1 MNKITAVII
10 EDEIPAARR
19 LNNTLNELRPEW
31 QITVLPGSVKKSVE
45 WFAENPHPDLVFLD
59 IQLTDGISFT
69 FIEQAQ
75 PESTIIFTTAY
86 DEYAIRAFTVNSIDY
101 LLKPIDNIRLE
112 EAIVKFEH
120 LTTKYLN
127 QGQKPIDLMEILQ
140 NITQPGKKYRTRFLI
155 SGDDKLFT
163 LQVEDIAYFY
173 SENKVTFAVTK
184 QNRGI
189 PQYSLHSV
197 GAKLF
202 EAIGLPWF
210 LFLFYI
216 SLPFLLGDDRFPDK
230 LQSAADPDSA
240 IPETPDSQLPVCTDR
255 LSVLRIRFVHHLFAW
270 FPYGFSGKHFNLPVL
285 HALLFMH
292 IGRIHLHALYPAE
305 RKRAGNRTSSF

>member
-140 NITQPGKKYRTRFLI
+140 NKSIFNDERNYFYEIKKYSGSSGCNSGEPLCGAGATDKERT
-155 SGDDKLFT
+155 
-163 LQVEDIAYFY
+163 
-173 SENKVTFAVTK
+173 
-184 QNRGI
+184 
-189 PQYSLHSV
+189 
-197 GAKLF
+197 
-202 EAIGLPWF
+202 
-210 LFLFYI
+210 
-216 SLPFLLGDDRFPDK
+216 LGGGFCEK
-230 LQSAADPDSA
+230 AA
-240 IPETPDSQLPVCTDR
+240 
-255 LSVLRIRFVHHLFAW
+255 
-270 FPYGFSGKHFNLPVL
+270 
-285 HALLFMH
+285 
-292 IGRIHLHALYPAE
+292 
-305 RKRAGNRTSSF
+305 SSY

>member
-1 MNKITAVII
+1 MNKITAAII

-19 LNNTLNELRPEW
+19 LNKILNELRPEW

-45 WFAENPHPDLVFLD
+45 WFRENPHPDIVFLD

-112 EAIVKFEH
+112 EAIQKFEH
-120 LTTKYLN
+120 LTTKYLK
-127 QGQKPIDLMEILQ
+127 QEQKPIDLMEMLQ

-155 SGDDKLFT
+155 SGEDKLFT

-173 SENKVTFAVTK
+173 SENKITFAVTK
-184 QNRGI
+184 QNREHI
-189 PQYSLHSV
+189 IDLSL
-197 GAKLF
+197 
-202 EAIGLPWF
+202 
-210 LFLFYI
+210 
-216 SLPFLLGDDRFPDK
+216 DK
-230 LQSAADPDSA
+230 LMEQLDPDVFFRSSRQTVVSISA
-240 IPETPDSQLPVCTDR
+240 VERVESYFQ
-255 LSVLRIRFVHHLFAW
+255 
-270 FPYGFSGKHFNLPVL
+270 GKAAL
-285 HALLFMH
+285 HVKPPFKDKIIVSRDKITLLK
-292 IGRIHLHALYPAE
+292 LWLNY
-305 RKRAGNRTSSF
+305 

>member
-173 SENKVTFAVTK
+173 SENKITFAVTK
-184 QNRGI
+184 QNREFI
-189 PQYSLHSV
+189 IDLSL
-197 GAKLF
+197 
-202 EAIGLPWF
+202 
-210 LFLFYI
+210 
-216 SLPFLLGDDRFPDK
+216 DK
-230 LQSAADPDSA
+230 LMEQLDPDVFFRSC
-240 IPETPDSQLPVCTDR
+240 LKDR
-255 LSVLRIRFVHHLFAW
+255 Q
-270 FPYGFSGKHFNLPVL
+270 K
-285 HALLFMH
+285 
-292 IGRIHLHALYPAE
+292 
-305 RKRAGNRTSSF
+305 